1 MGTNWDQDQG
11 KASFIRR
18 NEVMIEESYTQRMWK
33 DYLKQVKELK
43 ERGLTEQEIASSM
56 NSSPLLVENL
66 LKTLN
71 EGK

>member
-1 MGTNWDQDQG
+1 
-11 KASFIRR
+11 
-18 NEVMIEESYTQRMWK
+18 MIEESYTQRMWNE
-33 DYLKQVKELK
+33 YLKQVKELK
-43 ERGLTEQEIASSM
+43 EKGLTEQEIASSM

>member
-18 NEVMIEESYTQRMWK
+18 NKIMIEESYTQRMWN

-71 EGK
+71 ESK

>member
-1 MGTNWDQDQG
+1 
-11 KASFIRR
+11 
-18 NEVMIEESYTQRMWK
+18 MIEESYTQRMWN

-71 EGK
+71 AELSISK